1 MHIEPA
7 DSRYN
12 RRAIICVA
20 SQYDST
26 LIFKGWTPFLL
37 QYLELIYL
45 VYKDYWVYALINAL
59 FTWAYTISLLRTLL
73 SHGSKT
79 VRLMNGPR
87 LVPLVQAGWVR
98 AAGSHRL
105 VPGDIMV
112 LQRGRAPCDMVILQG
127 SCLVEESML
136 SGEVAHNS
144 TMLLHGVAHRVGT

>member
-1 MHIEPA
+1 MG
-7 DSRYN
+7 YL
-12 RRAIICVA
+12 
-20 SQYDST
+20 T
-26 LIFKGWTPFLL
+26 FL

-45 VYKDYWVYALINAL
+45 VYKDYWVYALINVL
-59 FTWAYTISLLRTLL
+59 FTWAYTITLLRTLL

-112 LQRGRAPCDMVILQG
+112 LQRGRATCDMVILQG

-136 SGEVAHNS
+136 SGEVAHRS
-144 TMLLHGVAHRVGT
+144 ISCCDS

>member
-1 MHIEPA
+1 MG
-7 DSRYN
+7 YL
-12 RRAIICVA
+12 
-20 SQYDST
+20 T
-26 LIFKGWTPFLL
+26 FL

-45 VYKDYWVYALINAL
+45 VYKDYWVYALINVL
-59 FTWAYTISLLRTLL
+59 FTWAYTITLL

-112 LQRGRAPCDMVILQG
+112 LQRGRATCDMVILQG

-136 SGEVAHNS
+136 SGEVAHRS
-144 TMLLHGVAHRVGT
+144 ISCCDS